1 MQFYSQ
7 RLDGWCNPADVFVML
22 FTSASNHFWL
32 DREHHSSA
40 KYSVIGSGEPTD
52 ISNWDA
58 LDAFLKAQQTEFGSV
73 ELPFDFRP
81 GLVGFINYEAS
92 EFAFLNVSQA
102 VVFDHLK
109 RKMYFIGLFES
120 DAGFISWVH
129 AALLRLSLAGG
140 QEAAYRHRS
149 VKSGSVSKPQL
160 RHSSSQYLQLI
171 EDSQARIALGDI
183 YQICLTNSI
192 EMKHDVDELVIFLK
206 LRISN
211 PAPYSSFI
219 RLGNQTL
226 VSSSPEQFIVLNRSG
241 RVSTKPIKGTRP
253 RSQDLAEDAAL
264 ASQLK
269 NDPKERAENLMIV
282 DLMRNDIG
290 RVSLPD
296 SIQVE
301 NLFAIE
307 SYATV
312 HQLVSTVSAQLAIGE
327 NVVSLL
333 KSTFPGG
340 SMTGAPKQ
348 KAQEIIRQYEGAP
361 RGVYSGISGFIG
373 FDGSAEFGMII
384 RSLIFDSDTVTLG
397 IGGGI
402 TSDSDPLAELAETK
416 LKAQALL
423 AVLGAQDPWV

>member
-22 FTSASNHFWL
+22 YAAAENNFWL

-40 KYSVIGSGEPTD
+40 KYSVIGTGEPTE

-58 LDAFLKAQQTEFGSV
+58 LDALLEAGHSEFGSID
-73 ELPFDFRP
+73 LPFDFRP

-92 EFAFLNVSQA
+92 QFAFLNVKHA
-102 VVFDHLK
+102 VVFDHAK
-109 RKMYFIGLFES
+109 RRMYFLGMFEAKS
-120 DAGFISWVH
+120 DFVVWVH
-129 AALLRLSLAGG
+129 AAFLRLSLAGG
-140 QEAAYRHRS
+140 QQAAYRHRS
-149 VKSGSVSKPQL
+149 AKTGIVSKPQL
-160 RHSSSQYLQLI
+160 RHSANRYLQMI
-171 EDSQARIALGDI
+171 EDSQARIALGDV

-192 EMKHDVDELVIFLK
+192 SMNHDLDELLVFMK

-211 PAPYSSFI
+211 PAPYACFI
-219 RLGNQTL
+219 RYGNQTL
-226 VSSSPEQFIVLNRSG
+226 VSSSPEQFLALNRSG
-241 RVSTKPIKGTRP
+241 EVSTKPIKGTRR
-253 RSQDLAEDAAL
+253 RSDNQAEDAAL
-264 ASQLK
+264 AAELK

-296 SIQVE
+296 SIQVK

-312 HQLVSTVSAQLAIGE
+312 HQLVSTVSAQLAAGE

-333 KSTFPGG
+333 KSAFPGG

-348 KAQEIIRQYEGAP
+348 KAQEIIQEYEGAP
-361 RGVYSGISGFIG
+361 RGIYSGIAGFIG
-373 FDGSAEFGMII
+373 FDGAAEFGMII
-384 RSLIFDSDTVTLG
+384 RSLIFEADKLTIG

-416 LKAQALL
+416 LKAKALL
-423 AVLGAQDPWV
+423 TVLGAQDPWA